1 MKKTLLAF
9 LACLFAA
16 VFVLPLT
23 VSADMGPKPSVT
35 VTVEGADGRNF
46 YGTLLSERPSTGPQS
61 AYDPERDG
69 PSYQYSEGYGDE
81 EVFRQFIEYEDP
93 DGYYFL
99 QICWPCEG
107 TDTFA
112 WTYYPP
118 QRFKILLYFPD
129 TGEFV
134 SSGVCE
140 RYAFDSYFTASLTGE
155 GLAVRSSYE
164 YRWEIFSLLARIL
177 LTIAA
182 ELLVALL
189 FRFRGKRTF
198 HTFIWVNVVTQVLL
212 NVGLNLINYYGG
224 QLAFTVFYVL
234 LELAVFVAEGILFTL
249 LLRKGQKVWKL
260 WLYAFIANACSFA
273 LGLALAHWIPGIF

>member
-35 VTVEGADGRNF
+35 VAVEGADGRDF
-46 YGTLLSERPSTGPQS
+46 YGTLLSERDSTGPQS
-61 AYDPERDG
+61 AYDPEIHG
-69 PSYQYSEGYGDE
+69 PSYQYPEGYGDE
-81 EVFRQFIEYEDP
+81 EVFRQFLAYEDP

-118 QRFKILLYFPD
+118 DTFKVLLYFPD

-164 YRWEIFSLLARIL
+164 YRWEIFSLLVRIL

-182 ELLVALL
+182 ELLVAIL
-189 FRFRGKRTF
+189 FRFRGKRTYR
-198 HTFIWVNVVTQVLL
+198 TLIWVNVVTQVLL
-212 NVGLNLINYYGG
+212 NVSLNLINFYSG
-224 QLAFTVFYVL
+224 QMAFTFFYVL
-234 LELAVFVAEGILFTL
+234 LELVVFAVEGGVLALTL
-249 LLRKGQKVWKL
+249 GEKQKVRKL

-273 LGLALAHWIPGIF
+273 LGLALARWLPGIF

>member
-35 VTVEGADGRNF
+35 VTVEGADGRDF

-61 AYDPERDG
+61 AYDPADADT
-69 PSYQYSEGYGDE
+69 YHYYDGYGDE

-155 GLAVRSSYE
+155 GLAVRTSYD
-164 YRWEIFSLLARIL
+164 YRWELISLVARIL

-189 FRFRGKRTF
+189 FRFRGKRTYR
-198 HTFIWVNVVTQVLL
+198 TLIWVNVVTQVLL

-249 LLRKGQKVWKL
+249 LLRKGQKVRKL

>member
-35 VTVEGADGRNF
+35 VTVEGADGRDF
-46 YGTLLSERPSTGPQS
+46 YGTLLSERDSTGPQS
-61 AYDPERDG
+61 AYDPEIHG

-81 EVFRQFIEYEDP
+81 EVFRQFLAYEDP

-118 QRFKILLYFPD
+118 QRFKVLLYFPD

-164 YRWEIFSLLARIL
+164 YRWEIFSLLVRIL

-182 ELLVALL
+182 ELLVAIL
-189 FRFRGKRTF
+189 FRFRGKRTYR
-198 HTFIWVNVVTQVLL
+198 TLIWVNVVTQVLL
-212 NVGLNLINYYGG
+212 NVSLNLINFYSG
-224 QLAFTVFYVL
+224 QMAFTFFYVL
-234 LELAVFVAEGILFTL
+234 LELVVFAVEGGVLALTL
-249 LLRKGQKVWKL
+249 GEKQKVRKL

-273 LGLALAHWIPGIF
+273 LGLALARWLPGIF

>member
-35 VTVEGADGRNF
+35 VTVEGADGRDF
-46 YGTLLSERPSTGPQS
+46 YGTLLSERDSTGPQS
-61 AYDPERDG
+61 AYDPADADT
-69 PSYQYSEGYGDE
+69 YHYYDGYGDE
-81 EVFRQFIEYEDP
+81 EVFRQFLAYEDP

-155 GLAVRSSYE
+155 GLAVRTSYD
-164 YRWEIFSLLARIL
+164 YRWELISLVARIL

-189 FRFRGKRTF
+189 FRFRGKRTYR
-198 HTFIWVNVVTQVLL
+198 TLIWVNVVTQVLL
-212 NVGLNLINYYGG
+212 NVSLNLINFYSG
-224 QLAFTVFYVL
+224 QMAFTFFYVL

-260 WLYAFIANACSFA
+260 WLYALAANACSFA

>member
-35 VTVEGADGRNF
+35 VTVEGADGRDF
-46 YGTLLSERPSTGPQS
+46 YGTLLSERRSTGPQS
-61 AYDPERDG
+61 AYDPERHG
-69 PSYQYSEGYGDE
+69 PSYQYSEEYGDE

-118 QRFKILLYFPD
+118 QRFKVLLYFPD

-134 SSGVCE
+134 SSGILE

-189 FRFRGKRTF
+189 FRFRGKRTYR
-198 HTFIWVNVVTQVLL
+198 TLIWVNVVTQVLL

-234 LELAVFVAEGILFTL
+234 LELVVFAVEGGVLALTL
-249 LLRKGQKVWKL
+249 GEKQKVRKL
-260 WLYAFIANACSFA
+260 WLYALAANACSFA

>member
-46 YGTLLSERPSTGPQS
+46 YGTLLSERDSTGPQS
-61 AYDPERDG
+61 AYDPADADTYHYYDR
-69 PSYQYSEGYGDE
+69 YGDE
-81 EVFRQFIEYEDP
+81 EVFRQFLAYEDP

-134 SSGVCE
+134 SSDILE

-189 FRFRGKRTF
+189 FRFRGKRTYR
-198 HTFIWVNVVTQVLL
+198 TLIWVNVVTQVLL

-249 LLRKGQKVWKL
+249 LLRKGQKVRKL

>member
-35 VTVEGADGRNF
+35 VTVEGADGRDF
-46 YGTLLSERPSTGPQS
+46 YGTLLSERSSTGPQS
-61 AYDPERDG
+61 AYDPERHG

-118 QRFKILLYFPD
+118 QRFKVLLYFPD

-249 LLRKGQKVWKL
+249 LLRKGQKAWKL

>member
-35 VTVEGADGRNF
+35 VAVEGADGRDF
-46 YGTLLSERPSTGPQS
+46 YGTLLSERDSTGPQS
-61 AYDPERDG
+61 AYDPEIHG

-99 QICWPCEG
+99 QICWPCER

-140 RYAFDSYFTASLTGE
+140 RYAFDSYFTATLTGE

-249 LLRKGQKVWKL
+249 LLRKGQKAWKL
-260 WLYAFIANACSFA
+260 WLYALIANACSFA
-273 LGLALAHWIPGIF
+273 VGLALAHWIPGIF

>member
-35 VTVEGADGRNF
+35 VTVEGADGRDF

-61 AYDPERDG
+61 AYDPADADT
-69 PSYQYSEGYGDE
+69 YHYYDGYGDE

-155 GLAVRSSYE
+155 GLAVRTSYD
-164 YRWEIFSLLARIL
+164 YRWELISLVARIL

-189 FRFRGKRTF
+189 FRFRGKRTYR
-198 HTFIWVNVVTQVLL
+198 TLIWVNVVTQVLL

-249 LLRKGQKVWKL
+249 LLRKGQKAWKL
-260 WLYAFIANACSFA
+260 WLYALAANACSFA

>member
-35 VTVEGADGRNF
+35 VTVEGADGRDF
-46 YGTLLSERPSTGPQS
+46 YGTLLSERRSTGPQS

-155 GLAVRSSYE
+155 GLAVRSSYD

-189 FRFRGKRTF
+189 FRFRGKRTYRIL
-198 HTFIWVNVVTQVLL
+198 IWVNVVTQVLL

-249 LLRKGQKVWKL
+249 LLRKGQKAWKL
-260 WLYAFIANACSFA
+260 WLYALAANACSFA

>member
-9 LACLFAA
+9 LACLFTA

-46 YGTLLSERPSTGPQS
+46 YGTLLSERDSTGPQS
-61 AYDPERDG
+61 AYDPADADTYHYYDR
-69 PSYQYSEGYGDE
+69 YGDE
-81 EVFRQFIEYEDP
+81 EVFRQFLAYEDP

-118 QRFKILLYFPD
+118 DTFKVLLYFPD

-140 RYAFDSYFTASLTGE
+140 QYAFDSYFTASLTGE
-155 GLAVRSSYE
+155 GLAVRSSYD

-189 FRFRGKRTF
+189 FRFRGKRTYR
-198 HTFIWVNVVTQVLL
+198 TLIWVNVVTQVLL
-212 NVGLNLINYYGG
+212 NVSLNLINFYSG
-224 QLAFTVFYVL
+224 QMAFTFFYVL
-234 LELAVFVAEGILFTL
+234 LELVVFAVEGGVLALTL
-249 LLRKGQKVWKL
+249 GEKQKVRKL
-260 WLYAFIANACSFA
+260 WLYALTANACSFA

>member
-35 VTVEGADGRNF
+35 VTVEGADGRDF
-46 YGTLLSERPSTGPQS
+46 YGTLLSERSSTGPQS
-61 AYDPERDG
+61 AYDPERHG

-118 QRFKILLYFPD
+118 QRFKVLLYFPD

-260 WLYAFIANACSFA
+260 WLYALAANACSFA